1 MKKFF
6 KILFITYGL
15 VAFLAL
21 GLDTIFLKGSSGQ
34 VEAQSTSKG
43 GAELWGQNCARCHN
57 MRSPSA
63 YSDKQWEVIAQHMRV
78 RANLTAEE
86 TRKILE
92 FLKSGN

>member
-6 KILFITYGL
+6 KGLFIMYCLAALLAMGL
-15 VAFLAL
+15 E
-21 GLDTIFLKGSSGQ
+21 IFLKDSPGQ
-34 VEAQSTSKG
+34 AQAQTTKG
-43 GAELWGQNCARCHN
+43 GAEVWAQNCARCHN

-63 YSDKQWEVIAQHMRV
+63 YSDKQWEVITQHMRV

>member
-1 MKKFF
+1 MKKFLKF
-6 KILFITYGL
+6 TLIMYCLAAFI
-15 VAFLAL
+15 AL
-21 GLDTIFLKGSSGQ
+21 GWKVMF
-34 VEAQSTSKG
+34 VEKSFGEEGAKSSKG
-43 GAELWGQNCARCHN
+43 GAELWTQNCARCHN

-63 YSDKQWEVIAQHMRV
+63 YSDKQWEVITQHMRV